1 MKKIIITQRYEKIGK
16 FNELRDNIDS
26 RLPNLIQK
34 LGYTPILLP
43 NNLNNLK
50 NFIKDISPKGI
61 ILSGGGDVLKK
72 DLRYKVESEL
82 IKISIKKRIPMI
94 GICRGAQALNIFFGG
109 ELIKVKNHVRKTHK
123 IFGPIVKRKKISVNS
138 YHDFGFFEKTLGKN
152 LKPLAYSS
160 DKVVKSFCHNKYNLL
175 GIMWHPER
183 YKTFKIFDKILIKN
197 YLS

>member
-1 MKKIIITQRYEKIGK
+1 MKKIIITQRFEKIGK

-26 RLPNLIQK
+26 RLPNLIQN

-61 ILSGGGDVLKK
+61 ILSGGGDALKK
-72 DLRYKVESEL
+72 DLRYKTENEL

-109 ELIKVKNHVRKTHK
+109 ELIKVKNHVFQPRK
-123 IFGPIVKRKKISVNS
+123 
-138 YHDFGFFEKTLGKN
+138 
-152 LKPLAYSS
+152 
-160 DKVVKSFCHNKYNLL
+160 
-175 GIMWHPER
+175 
-183 YKTFKIFDKILIKN
+183 
-197 YLS
+197 